1 MLQFLSL
8 ASGSSGNCY
17 YLGSDD
23 YGILF
28 DAGIGIRTIKKVLK
42 EHRIGLEQIMAVFIT
57 HDHTDHVKCVGSI
70 GEKYGIP
77 VYATEAVHAGIEAN
91 HYVSEKLHTS
101 RRIIEKEQP
110 VLIKDF
116 KITAFDIPHD
126 ATDCVGYLVDY
137 AHHKWVLAT
146 DVGHIS
152 EIVAHYLRVANH
164 LVIETNYDREMLANG
179 NYPPFLKARIMNGN
193 GHLCNSETAEFLAA
207 NFDLHL
213 KNIWLCHLSKDNNH
227 PDLAYKTVEMAMRQ
241 YGIRIGKDVNLVA
254 LKRAVPSEMYLL
266 DVNNL

>member
-1 MLQFLSL
+1 MVLKFLSL

-17 YLGSDD
+17 YLGTDN
-23 YGILF
+23 YGILL

-42 EHRIGLEQIMAVFIT
+42 ENSIGIEQIMAVFIT
-57 HDHTDHVKCVGSI
+57 HDHADHIKSAGCL

-77 VYATEAVHAGIEAN
+77 IYATALVHEGIKN
-91 HYVSEKLHTS
+91 SRYVDQKLYTS
-101 RRIIEKEQP
+101 RRIIEKEQA

-116 KITAFDIPHD
+116 KVTAFEVPHD
-126 ATDCVGYLVDY
+126 SSECVGYLVQY
-137 AHHKWVLAT
+137 KHHKCVLAT
-146 DVGHIS
+146 DVGCIT
-152 EIVAHYLRVANH
+152 ETVAQYIRLANH
-164 LVIETNYDREMLANG
+164 LIVEANYDREMLLRG
-179 NYPPFLKARIMNGN
+179 NYPEFLKARITNGN

-227 PDLAYKTVEMAMRQ
+227 PELAYKTVEVAMGQ

-254 LKRAVPSEMYLL
+254 LKRTYPSELYIL
-266 DVNNL
+266 